1 MGICPLTQR
10 MCLYCSISCGS
21 VICMDSDQIRKIKD
35 LLVCPQTIMVLP
47 KTDGKAVKQPNN

>member
-1 MGICPLTQR
+1 
-10 MCLYCSISCGS
+10 
-21 VICMDSDQIRKIKD
+21 MDSDQIRKIKD